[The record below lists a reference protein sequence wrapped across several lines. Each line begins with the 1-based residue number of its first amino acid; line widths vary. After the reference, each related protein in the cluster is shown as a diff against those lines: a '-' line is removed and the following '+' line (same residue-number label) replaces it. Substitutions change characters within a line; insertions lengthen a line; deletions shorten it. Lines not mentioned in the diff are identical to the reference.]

1 MSTPLRTL
9 RTRIIPKESKSKE
22 QELLCQDY
30 PARSSASVDISEP
43 SSSEC
48 SESSDSES
56 DTEKNLTVSKAL
68 ALEINKLNVTEA
80 EEDIYVLFTTKR
92 SNI

>member
-9 RTRIIPKESKSKE
+9 RTRIIPKESKS
-22 QELLCQDY
+22 ELLCQDY

-68 ALEINKLNVTEA
+68 ALPLKYEISR
-80 EEDIYVLFTTKR
+80 I
-92 SNI
+92 